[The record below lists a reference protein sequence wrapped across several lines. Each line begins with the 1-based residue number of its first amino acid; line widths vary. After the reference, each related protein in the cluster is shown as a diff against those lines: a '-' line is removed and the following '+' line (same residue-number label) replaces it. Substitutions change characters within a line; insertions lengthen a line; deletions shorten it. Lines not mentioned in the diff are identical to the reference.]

1 MAAAGA
7 QFAHPEYLVDTEWL
21 AKHLDDA
28 DLRVFDCTTVLVP
41 DPVTTFRAESGRPKW
56 AEGHIPGA
64 GYVDLQ
70 GELSDT
76 SSGLRFTLPSAAQF
90 SAAMSRHGVGEGTR
104 AVLYSVGSQ
113 MWATRIWWMLRAFG
127 FDAAAVLDGGWEK
140 WVAEARPVST
150 KAPKHPPGRFVARPR
165 PELVATKAEVQAKI
179 ADQGACTINA
189 LSAAQHT
196 GEGGTNYGRPGRIKG
211 SVNVAYSRLHEP
223 KTSVYRSP
231 AELRALFA
239 EVGATPDKK
248 IITYC
253 GGGIAATNDAFV
265 LTLLGYPRVAVYD
278 GSLGEWTADPAL
290 PMETGREGT
299 KIAAG

>member
-1 MAAAGA
+1 MAAAGGA
-7 QFAHPEYLVDTEWL
+7 FAHPEYLVGTDWL
-21 AKHLDDA
+21 AAHLGDA
-28 DLRVFDCTTVLVP
+28 DLRVFDCTTILVP

-64 GYVDLQ
+64 GYLDLQ
-70 GELSDT
+70 SELSDT
-76 SSGLRFTLPSAAQF
+76 TSGLRFTMPSAAQF
-90 SAAMSRHGVGEGTR
+90 SAAMSRHGVGDGTR
-104 AVLYSVGSQ
+104 AVLYSIGGQ

-127 FDAAAVLDGGWEK
+127 FDAASVLDGGWEK
-140 WVAEARPVST
+140 WVAEGRPVST
-150 KAPKHPPGRFVARPR
+150 EESKYRPARFVARLR
-165 PELVATKAEVQAKI
+165 PELIATKAEVQAKI

-189 LSAAQHT
+189 LSAVQHT
-196 GEGGTNYGRPGRIKG
+196 GEGGTNYGRPGRITG

-265 LTLLGYPRVAVYD
+265 LALLGYPRVAVYD
-278 GSLGEWTADPAL
+278 GSLGEWTADPSL

-299 KIAAG
+299 KIAAS

>member
-1 MAAAGA
+1 VAAVGEA
-7 QFAHPEYLVDTEWL
+7 FAHPQHLVTTEWL
-21 AKHLDDA
+21 AVHLGDA
-28 DLRVFDCTTVLVP
+28 DLRVFDCTTYLVP
-41 DPVTTFRAESGRPKW
+41 DPATTFRAESGRPKW

-64 GYVDLQ
+64 DYLDLQ

-76 SSGLRFTLPSAAQF
+76 SSKLRFTMPSAAQF
-90 SAAMSRHGVGEGTR
+90 AAAMSRHGLGEGTR
-104 AVLYSVGSQ
+104 AVLYSAGNN

-140 WVAEARPVST
+140 WAAEGRPVST
-150 KAPKHPPGRFVARPR
+150 APAKYPPARFQAKPR
-165 PELVATKAEVQAKI
+165 SELIATREEVLAKI

-196 GEGGTNYGRPGRIKG
+196 AEGGVSYGRPGRIKG
-211 SVNVAYSRLHEP
+211 SVNVAYARLQEGNP
-223 KTSVYRSP
+223 SVYRSP

-278 GSLGEWTADPAL
+278 GSLGEWSADPAL

-299 KIAAG
+299 RIAGG